1 MKYEIDMLGVGA
13 ADALLIRFF
22 DDKDNAYVILVD
34 SGNYSNGKTVADF
47 VRNRYKTY
55 TIDLAICTHCDEDHF
70 GGFIYL
76 LENMKNNPNTSVD
89 IKKILINDPGLH
101 ITQDD
106 VKYYQNIDNV
116 RKEARSVY
124 NANGKNLLELIW
136 DLSQKRGLSYSEAFS
151 DKHNSEFNG
160 LIDIL
165 GPSIDFYKNQALLF
179 RNDLKPYDY
188 ALADD
193 NEDAYEIP
201 ETKKIYSKKL
211 DEAGNDPSHHNKSS
225 IIFLFKPDDEHYF
238 LFTGDADAESFEN
251 FKYQCDIEKIKNIYW
266 MKLPH
271 HGSAHNMSNDM
282 INYIHPKI
290 AYVSTEKYGHYL
302 DKIVVG
308 ALKKVGTSIYST
320 NNTVNVWYHNN
331 TPQRN
336 DYSTAKKL

>member
-22 DDKDNAYVILVD
+22 DDNDNAYVILVD

-47 VRNRYKTY
+47 VKNRYKTY

-136 DLSQKRGLSYSEAFS
+136 ELSQKEDCRIQKLF
-151 DKHNSEFNG
+151 
-160 LIDIL
+160 LI
-165 GPSIDFYKNQALLF
+165 
-179 RNDLKPYDY
+179 
-188 ALADD
+188 
-193 NEDAYEIP
+193 
-201 ETKKIYSKKL
+201 
-211 DEAGNDPSHHNKSS
+211 
-225 IIFLFKPDDEHYF
+225 
-238 LFTGDADAESFEN
+238 
-251 FKYQCDIEKIKNIYW
+251 
-266 MKLPH
+266 
-271 HGSAHNMSNDM
+271 
-282 INYIHPKI
+282 
-290 AYVSTEKYGHYL
+290 STTQNL
-302 DKIVVG
+302 MV
-308 ALKKVGTSIYST
+308 
-320 NNTVNVWYHNN
+320 
-331 TPQRN
+331 
-336 DYSTAKKL
+336 